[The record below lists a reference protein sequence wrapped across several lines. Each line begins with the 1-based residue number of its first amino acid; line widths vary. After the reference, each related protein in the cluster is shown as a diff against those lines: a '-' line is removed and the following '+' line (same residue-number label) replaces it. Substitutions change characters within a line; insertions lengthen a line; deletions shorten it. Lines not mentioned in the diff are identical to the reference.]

1 MSKSIEQKK
10 IEQIENLPTLPEVA
24 NKLLKIIN
32 DPTTTAVD
40 VANLISRD
48 LSLTSKVLRLANS
61 AFYGI
66 PRTVTTVQNAVVILG
81 LKVINTMVFSITV
94 VKMFPG
100 DGNNQLFSRKK
111 FWAHSLAC
119 AVLSRQLALRMRKF
133 TLFDPE
139 ECFCAGLIHDI
150 GRIVLDQYFHEEFV
164 KAIHKVTA
172 EKISLLKAESDVF
185 GFTHT
190 EVGDWLTSRWELPQD
205 IRVPIVYHHAPSKT
219 EYAREIT
226 TLVHLADSL
235 CYETGY
241 LLPGLDTPPVLDS
254 ALIAQLGFTP
264 EDIEAVKAS
273 AAEEIDKFH
282 AAFDI

>member
-1 MSKSIEQKK
+1 MSKSLEQKR

-24 NKLLKIIN
+24 NRLLKIIN

-100 DGNNQLFSRKK
+100 DGNSQLFSRKK

-150 GRIVLDQYFHEEFV
+150 GRIVLDQYFHENFL
-164 KAIHKVTA
+164 KAIQKA
-172 EKISLLKAESDVF
+172 AKDKISLLQAESEVF

-190 EVGDWLTSRWELPQD
+190 DVGDWLTSRWELPQD
-205 IRVPIVYHHAPSKT
+205 IRIPIVYHHAPGKT
-219 EYAREIT
+219 EFAREIT

-235 CYETGY
+235 CFELGY
-241 LLPGLDTPPVLDS
+241 TLPGLEVQPVLDT
-254 ALIAQLGFTP
+254 ALIAHLGFTP

-273 AAEEIDKFH
+273 AYEEIEKFQV
-282 AAFDI
+282 AFEI